1 MRSYMFLLFSAACFY
16 PEYISLPKK
25 YLVCINIYIKQI
37 RCHDKEERMLEVE
50 SKKDC
55 RVRLCFDEV
64 KLFI

>member
-25 YLVCINIYIKQI
+25 YIVCVNIYINQI
-37 RCHDKEERMLEVE
+37 RCHDKEERMLELE
-50 SKKDC
+50 SEIDS
-55 RVRLCFDEV
+55 RVRLCTDEV